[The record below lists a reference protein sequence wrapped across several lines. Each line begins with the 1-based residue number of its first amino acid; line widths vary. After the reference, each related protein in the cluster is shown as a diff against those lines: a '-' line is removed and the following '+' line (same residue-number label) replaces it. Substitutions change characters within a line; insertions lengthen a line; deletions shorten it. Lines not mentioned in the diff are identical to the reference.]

1 MLSWTSTMRKK
12 KVIKK
17 LRSKK
22 LVDKLL
28 NRLILMLQLRKWFKI
43 KSLKS
48 SQETL
53 WLRAQLNL
61 VRTTRSMRFQTN
73 LPNKVKADKRLSP
86 KMMLKMPVTKYMKKL
101 EALTAIQL
109 LMQLRRSSTK
119 YGMNMMSTTKPSWRE
134 LKPTLSCKT

>member
-1 MLSWTSTMRKK
+1 MLSWTSMMRKK

-22 LVDKLL
+22 LVNKLL

-61 VRTTRSMRFQTN
+61 VRTTRSMRF
-73 LPNKVKADKRLSP
+73 
-86 KMMLKMPVTKYMKKL
+86 
-101 EALTAIQL
+101 
-109 LMQLRRSSTK
+109 
-119 YGMNMMSTTKPSWRE
+119 
-134 LKPTLSCKT
+134 